1 MNLRIAN
8 LTLHRRLRNEGIT
21 LRRGCASGA
30 RDSYSAIKGDLPQWS
45 RFAFTTT
52 MGEYNWR
59 RYGGMQVYA
68 GVVEDGYDND
78 AAVRQTVLDVAKEIG
93 FGVYLDD
100 DTAMIFKTPALAKE
114 YVDARAAE
122 ERQRWLQT
130 KGGQLGY
137 FATRWLTH
145 WHKTE
150 DRSWAMFERT
160 VDRMVADDLVDGVYT
175 EPEGWIVRAAAY
187 KEYSHLL
194 D

>member
-8 LTLHRRLRNEGIT
+8 LALHRRLRQEGIT

-30 RDSYSAIKGDLPQWS
+30 RDSYSVIKGDLPQWS

-52 MGEYNWR
+52 MGEDNWR

-78 AAVRQTVLDVAKEIG
+78 AAVRQTVLDVAREIG
-93 FGVYLDD
+93 FGVCLDD
-100 DTAMIFKTPALAKE
+100 DAAMIFKTPALAQKHT
-114 YVDARAAE
+114 DARAAE

-130 KGGQLGY
+130 KGEWIGY
-137 FATRWLTH
+137 LTNRWLTD
-145 WHKTE
+145 E
-150 DRSWAMFERT
+150 DRSWAAFDLM
-160 VDRMVADDLVDGVYT
+160 VDRMVANDLVDGIYT
-175 EPEGWIVRAAAY
+175 EPEGWTVRAAAY